1 MHCKEKE
8 SPYIFLK
15 GDIQMNKWIR
25 KTLVVTV
32 SILTFGLV
40 TPAQLT
46 HYVNAGKADNEA
58 VETSLPSASIE
69 QPPLP
74 VPLAREENVVAD
86 FKKQAEMLS
95 YQKFGT
101 KIKPVIESEFREVIL
116 PNINKV
122 LEDIAAQLPQEELQ
136 NLAISEQP
144 GKGRSEKIFHV
155 TNRETNK
162 DILRFHVR
170 RDQPPQ
176 AGYWF
181 NFHYHTVQD
190 DFQSH
195 HELGA
200 IYWAKNTPPKWMS

>member
-1 MHCKEKE
+1 M
-8 SPYIFLK
+8 
-15 GDIQMNKWIR
+15 
-25 KTLVVTV
+25 LVVTV

-40 TPAQLT
+40 TPAQLN
-46 HYVNAGKADNEA
+46 HYVNAGKTDNEA
-58 VETSLPSASIE
+58 IETNIQTASIE
-69 QPPLP
+69 PPPLSE
-74 VPLAREENVVAD
+74 PLAQEENVIEE

-95 YQKFGT
+95 FQKFGT
-101 KIKPVIESEFREVIL
+101 KIKPVIEDEFREVIL

-122 LEDIAAQLPQEELQ
+122 LENMEGQFPAEELQ

-155 TNRETNK
+155 TNRETNT
-162 DILRFHVR
+162 DVLRFHVR
-170 RDQPPQ
+170 RDNPPL

-181 NFHYHTVQD
+181 NFHYHTAQD
-190 DFQSH
+190 GFQSH